1 MKKAMNCMIHS
12 SIDTIEMKKVLLAT
26 RDNLCTLVGVDCTR
40 KRMYIKYSVH
50 KLLNNVRD
58 TV

>member
-1 MKKAMNCMIHS
+1 MNCMIHS